1 MPTEGGNFPQL
12 TANKETGT
20 SVVQLQGTE
29 FCHQPPRQACV
40 WEGGEARAGCC
51 EAPEGMSESGGGG
64 WQRSCS
70 GGGRVVQLA
79 GSLCCHGLCHEGVWE
94 VGTFKFK
101 PGMRVFLRLYLSMWQ
116 NRTYFH

>member
-51 EAPEGMSESGGGG
+51 EALEGMSESGGGG
-64 WQRSCS
+64 VAEELLRRRAS
-70 GGGRVVQLA
+70 GPAGWLSVLPWSVPR
-79 GSLCCHGLCHEGVWE
+79 GSLGSL
-94 VGTFKFK
+94 
-101 PGMRVFLRLYLSMWQ
+101 Q
-116 NRTYFH
+116 I